1 MEFAINEQ
9 THALDLSAV
18 YGKNLE
24 ISDALRLF
32 KDGKLQYNEYSGV
45 PYKLS
50 EFGETVDLHLI
61 GDPKY

>member
-50 EFGETVDLHLI
+50 EFGETV
-61 GDPKY
+61 G